1 MNIKSTDT
9 YGIDIETLE
18 QLANTGRNIIDSVA
32 ITPDDMSTQLKAL
45 TDKAIA
51 PQQIEAIQR
60 IIDDNN
66 KNRERIQIERNDI
79 DWEIINKYSQKYITQ
94 KEFDGITYKI
104 KQIIMKLW
112 KPRIG
117 DLYVDYKQCESDM
130 KVITEKDL
138 KMAKFLAHEYT
149 PLLTEGQL
157 RDMIESFN
165 PLDKVVVD
173 YDFCKDTYSIRLKD
187 IDTYKEYNDLG
198 NDLLKA
204 YWKVLIEE
212 IKDELI
218 SC

>member
-1 MNIKSTDT
+1 MEKKISIIN
-9 YGIDIETLE
+9 EMLE
-18 QLANTGRNIIDSVA
+18 KNNT
-32 ITPDDMSTQLKAL
+32 
-45 TDKAIA
+45 
-51 PQQIEAIQR
+51 
-60 IIDDNN
+60 
-66 KNRERIQIERNDI
+66 NRETIQIERCDI
-79 DWEIINKYSQKYITQ
+79 DWEIVNKHSQKYITQ
-94 KEFDGITYKI
+94 KEFNNTAYII

-138 KMAKFLAHEYT
+138 KMAEFLAHEYT

-165 PLDKVVVD
+165 PLDKVIVN
-173 YDFCKDTYSIRLKD
+173 YDFYKNTYSIRLKD

-204 YWKVLIEE
+204 YWKVLIEK
-212 IKDELI
+212 IKEELI
-218 SC
+218 S

>member
-1 MNIKSTDT
+1 MNIENIDT
-9 YGIDIETLE
+9 FGVGIETIR
-18 QLANTGRNIIDSVA
+18 QLTNGGKNMNSVA
-32 ITPDDMSTQLKAL
+32 ITSDDIGTQLKVL
-45 TDKAIA
+45 TDMEIA
-51 PQQIEAIQR
+51 QQIEAIQR
-60 IIDDNN
+60 IVDDND

-79 DWEIINKYSQKYITQ
+79 DWEIVNKYSQKYITQ
-94 KEFDGITYKI
+94 KEFDGITHKI

-112 KPRIG
+112 KPKIG

-138 KMAKFLAHEYT
+138 NMAKFLAHEYT

-165 PLDKVVVD
+165 PLDKVIVD
-173 YDFCKDTYSIRLKD
+173 YDFHKDTYNIRLKD
-187 IDTYKEYNDLG
+187 IYTYKEYKDLG

-212 IKDELI
+212 IKEELI
-218 SC
+218 N